1 MFDEALIKA
10 ISGKRLHVNFRPGTT
25 KVGDLV
31 DLKIGEVL
39 PNSLR
44 GAIQNVTTGEFYEA
58 R

>member
-1 MFDEALIKA
+1 MFDEALIEA
-10 ISGKRLHVNFRPGTT
+10 IPEKQLHVNFRPGTT

-31 DLKIGEVL
+31 DLKIGEAL

-58 R
+58 K